1 MAEKHLD
8 NHGKSVAS
16 WTAVGI
22 LLLAA
27 VLIGGGIMIN
37 QSLVAWVGAALVV
50 VGVIAG
56 AGLTAAGFGSKPH
69 EAPKLQAATPDHE
82 SRGARDAQSAH

>member
-1 MAEKHLD
+1 MADEHLD

-27 VLIGGGIMIN
+27 VLIGAGIMFN
-37 QSLVAWVGAALVV
+37 QDVIAWIGAVLVV

-56 AGLTAAGFGSKPH
+56 KGLTAAGFGSKPH
-69 EAPKLQAATPDHE
+69 EAPRLEAAE
-82 SRGARDAQSAH
+82 AQSEQH